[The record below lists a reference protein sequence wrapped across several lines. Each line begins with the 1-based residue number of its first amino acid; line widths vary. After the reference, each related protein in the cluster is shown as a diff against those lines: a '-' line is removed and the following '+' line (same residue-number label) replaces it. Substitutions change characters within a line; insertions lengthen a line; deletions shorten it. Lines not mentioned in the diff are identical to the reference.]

1 MLGRMLCLLGM
12 HRWYYKA
19 SYGWCQRQCGRHGYI
34 GGPGAASS
42 FQWRE
47 FQGEREI

>member
-19 SYGWCQRQCGRHGYI
+19 SYGWCQRQCGRH
-34 GGPGAASS
+34 ASLGMMPDPLVLTY
-42 FQWRE
+42 
-47 FQGEREI
+47 FQGDKRL